1 MIPLKKIPDKGDPS
15 DIIQFFPNINI
26 ELLCC
31 RYWWINN
38 WEYNELSYPY
48 WRIYNN
54 KYDGAIIKHDGKTYE
69 LDENKI
75 ILIPP
80 NTSFSTYLF
89 DHTIPK
95 NGYLFNGDRITHNS
109 IKDIKGKYVYH
120 LFIHFKLGT
129 FYDNIKPSI
138 FVFNITEHLR
148 NKLDIIKH
156 HLMNENHHFDFHVM
170 LNIQS
175 LITDLLSEID
185 QEKRHVITADY
196 RILDSVN
203 FIDNNFKEDLCN
215 EKLAKRVSLATNAFT
230 RLFRNE
236 TGVAPQ
242 KYIRKKRID
251 ESCILLHHTNLT
263 IDEIASFCGFADRY
277 HFSRVFKQITKISPA
292 IYRKNYHFV

>member
-1 MIPLKKIPDKGDPS
+1 MIPIKKIPDKGDPS

-31 RYWWINN
+31 RYWWLNH
-38 WEYNELSYPY
+38 WEYNELAYPY

-54 KYDGAIIKHDGKTYE
+54 KFNGAIIQHKGKSYH

-95 NGYLFNGDRITHNS
+95 NGYLFNGERITNES
-109 IKDIKGKYVYH
+109 TKELKGQYVYH

-129 FYDNIKPSI
+129 FYDNIKPCI
-138 FVFNITEHLR
+138 FVFEINKHLKS
-148 NKLDIIKH
+148 KLDKIKQY
-156 HLMNENHHFDFHVM
+156 LMNENHYFDFPVM

-175 LITDLLSEID
+175 LITDLLSEIE
-185 QEKRHVITADY
+185 QEKPHIISTDY
-196 RILDSVN
+196 RIFDSVN
-203 FIDNNFKEDLCN
+203 YINSHLINDLCN
-215 EKLAKRVSLATNAFT
+215 NTLAQRISMATNAFT

-236 TGVAPQ
+236 TGVSPQ
-242 KYIRKKRID
+242 NYIRKKRIE
-251 ESCILLHHTNLT
+251 ESCILLHHTNHS
-263 IDEIASFCGFADRY
+263 IEEIASSCGFADRY
-277 HFSRVFKQITKISPA
+277 HFSRIFKQITKVSPA
-292 IYRKNYHFV
+292 IYRKNYKFV